1 MDRPLDL
8 VLVWHMHQPDYRDH
22 ATGEFTLPWV
32 YLHAIKDYTDMA
44 WHLEHH
50 SGMHAV
56 VNFVPVLLDQI
67 EDYCAQF
74 GRGELRDPL
83 LRLLAH
89 SGAEPLSEAERT
101 LALERCFATNHHKL
115 IESFPPYKRLHDLFL
130 SLVSP
135 GGEAFAYLSDQYIYD
150 VLTWYHLSWT
160 GESVRRGSEVIARLM
175 AVGGRFGRDDRLSL
189 LNTIADLMREVIPRY
204 RRLAE
209 SGRIELSTTPQ
220 HHPLA
225 PLLLDFRSAL
235 DAQPGMK
242 LPEAA
247 GYAGGRARVEA
258 QLDAA
263 LQGHARR
270 FGAPA
275 CGVWPAEGGV
285 SPALLSLLDARG
297 VAWTA
302 SGEAVL
308 SNSLRRSAASL
319 PQRGEFLYR
328 PYRVPATGGRVACF
342 FRDDRLSDLIGF
354 EYSKWHGRDAAAN
367 FVGELDAIV
376 GAAPPGQRPLVS
388 VILDGENAW
397 EYYPYNGYYFLSD
410 LYESLEA
417 HVGIR
422 TTTFSA
428 WLEANPQGPSAP
440 PAFGELATL
449 VSGSWVYGDF
459 STWIGS
465 EDKNR
470 AWDLLCAAKTS
481 FDHVVASG
489 RLSAGQQAAATRQL
503 ADCESSDWFWWPGV
517 YNPDEAVAVFERMFR
532 AKLANLYAI
541 LGLPA
546 PQRLSVAFS
555 RGAGSPEA
563 GGAMRRAN

>member
-1 MDRPLDL
+1 MARPLDL
-8 VLVWHMHQPDYRDH
+8 VLLWHMHQPDYRDY

-44 WHLEHH
+44 WQLENHP
-50 SGMHAV
+50 GVRAV

-74 GRGELRDPL
+74 ARGELRDPL

-89 SGAEPLSEAERT
+89 SDAEPLTEAERT
-101 LALERCFATNHHKL
+101 LALERCFAANHHKL
-115 IESFPPYKRLHDLFL
+115 IEPFPPYKRLHELYL
-130 SLVSP
+130 SLKSP
-135 GGEAFAYLSDQYIYD
+135 DREGFAYLSDQYLYD
-150 VLTWYHLSWT
+150 LLTWYHLSWT
-160 GESVRRGSEVIARLM
+160 GESVRRGSEVVARLM
-175 AVGGRFGRDDRLSL
+175 SVGAGFSREDRLSL
-189 LNTIADLMREVIPRY
+189 IDTIADLMREVIPRY

-220 HHPLA
+220 HHSLA
-225 PLLLDFRSAL
+225 PLLLDFRCAI
-235 DAQPGMK
+235 DAEPGLK

-247 GYAGGRARVEA
+247 GYAGGRARVTA

-263 LQGHARR
+263 LQGHTLR
-270 FGAPA
+270 FGVPA
-275 CGVWPAEGGV
+275 RGVWPAEGGL
-285 SPALLSLLDARG
+285 SPAFLSLLEAQG

-308 SNSLRRSAASL
+308 ANSLRRSGTL
-319 PQRGEFLYR
+319 PPQRGEYLYR
-328 PYRVPATGGRVACF
+328 PYRMPGAGLVSF

-367 FVGELDAIV
+367 FIGELEAIAN
-376 GAAPPGQRPLVS
+376 AAPPGQRPMVS

-410 LYESLEA
+410 LYESFEA
-417 HVGIR
+417 HADIR

-428 WLEANPQGPSAP
+428 WLDENAPGPSAP
-440 PAFGELATL
+440 PALRELATL
-449 VSGSWVYGDF
+449 VSGSWVYGNF

-465 EDKNR
+465 PDKNH
-470 AWDLLCAAKTS
+470 AWDLLCAAKAS
-481 FDHVVASG
+481 FDHVLGSG
-489 RLSAGQQAAATRQL
+489 RLSAGQQADALRQL
-503 ADCESSDWFWWPGV
+503 ADCESSDWFWWPGE
-517 YNPDEAVAVFERMFR
+517 YNPDEAVAVFERLFR
-532 AKLANLYAI
+532 AKLANLYRI

-546 PQRLSVAFS
+546 PPRLSVPFS
-555 RGAGSPEA
+555 RGVGHPEA

>member
-1 MDRPLDL
+1 MGQPLDL
-8 VLVWHMHQPDYRDH
+8 VLAWHMHQPDYRDH

-50 SGMHAV
+50 PGMHAV
-56 VNFVPVLLDQI
+56 VNLVPVLLDQI

-74 GRGELRDPL
+74 ASGELRDPL

-89 SGAEPLSEAERT
+89 SDAAPLTEAERT
-101 LALERCFATNHHKL
+101 LALERCLAADQRKL
-115 IESFPPYKRLHDLFL
+115 IEPFPPYKRLHDLFL
-130 SLVSP
+130 SLQSP
-135 GGEAFAYLSDQYIYD
+135 GGEAYAYLSDQYIYD
-150 VLTWYHLSWT
+150 LLTWYHLSWT
-160 GESVRRGSEVIARLM
+160 GESVRRGSEVVARLM
-175 AVGGRFGRDDRLSL
+175 AAGGRFRRDDRTSL
-189 LNTIADLMREVIPRY
+189 LNAIADLMRELIPRY

-235 DAQPGMK
+235 DARPGMK

-247 GYAGGRARVEA
+247 GYAGGRGRVNA
-258 QLDAA
+258 QLEAA
-263 LQGHARR
+263 LQGHVRR
-270 FGAPA
+270 FAVPA
-275 CGVWPAEGGV
+275 RGVWPAEGAL
-285 SPALLSLLDARG
+285 SPAYLALLGAQG

-308 SNSLRRSAASL
+308 ANSLRKGGAL
-319 PQRGEFLYR
+319 PAQRGEYLYR
-328 PYRVPATGGRVACF
+328 PYRMPGAGLACF

-367 FVGELDAIV
+367 FIGELESIARS
-376 GAAPPGQRPLVS
+376 APAGRRPLVS

-397 EYYPYNGYYFLSD
+397 EHYPYNGYYFLSD

-417 HVGIR
+417 HAGMR

-428 WLEANPQGPSAP
+428 WLEETARGAPAP

-465 EDKNR
+465 PDKNR

-481 FDHVVASG
+481 FDHVLTSG
-489 RLSAGQQAAATRQL
+489 RLSPEQQSAALRQL
-503 ADCESSDWFWWPGV
+503 ADCEGSDWFWWPGD
-517 YNPDEAVAVFERMFR
+517 YNPDETVSAFERLFR
-532 AKLANLYAI
+532 AKLANLYRI

-546 PQRLSVAFS
+546 PPRLSVPFS
-555 RGAGSPEA
+555 RGAGHPEA